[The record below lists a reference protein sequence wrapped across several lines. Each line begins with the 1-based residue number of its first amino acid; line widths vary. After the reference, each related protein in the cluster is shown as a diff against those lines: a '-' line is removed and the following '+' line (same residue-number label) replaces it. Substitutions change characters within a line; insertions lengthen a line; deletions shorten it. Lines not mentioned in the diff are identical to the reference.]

1 MVDLLNLIWCSTS
14 SCFSIQSKL
23 EKFEDFTEIYYY
35 FWNSDNTFPTK
46 NKGTKLRVCLVELWL
61 LKN

>member
-23 EKFEDFTEIYYY
+23 EKFEDFTEMYYY
-35 FWNSDNTFPTK
+35 FWNRDNTFPKKTK
-46 NKGTKLRVCLVELWL
+46 AQS
-61 LKN
+61 